1 MLSVSRVQLAFCKG
15 NANERKESLL
25 SISRV
30 QLAFCKVSA
39 NRVKGKGKRHIYLHR
54 RRAGGA
60 VRCPAGGCHG
70 REKCLPA
77 GLRRHA
83 ACRSAVR
90 NRPFCRLARP
100 VSQGKTACFAR
111 PAGRGPQVAGGQRG
125 WAGGVSAGEVAE
137 DSLLRAAR
145 PHGCVAQAPGRC
157 VQRCHGESVV
167 LRFYGIWAEIQSF

>member
-1 MLSVSRVQLAFCKG
+1 MQTSGKKACFQFPECSLRSAKAMQTSGNANERKESLLSVSRVQLAFCKG

-90 NRPFCRLARP
+90 NRPFRRLARP
-100 VSQGKTACFAR
+100 VPQGKTACFAR
-111 PAGRGPQVAGGQRG
+111 PAGRGPQVAGGQR
-125 WAGGVSAGEVAE
+125 
-137 DSLLRAAR
+137 
-145 PHGCVAQAPGRC
+145 
-157 VQRCHGESVV
+157 VV
-167 LRFYGIWAEIQSF
+167 R